1 MLSRGNSEASARL
14 RRAKSSASVK
24 TRRTLSSEPCTS
36 DPLAAKEHALAAA
49 SHAFGHAAGSDM
61 GTRAGQGTGTHH
73 RTSEPESPLTRSRS
87 IRFAGPTAVPGRGLP
102 FTMRQAP
109 AGQGESEARRMSLY
123 PEFRRINSSI
133 EGDDGFTTALPSHS
147 DYVEI
152 HPASLPSSYRKLRKS
167 KSMLSPRYL
176 STSHTNNS
184 LKPTAAQLRGN
195 AQSSV
200 PTNCPRGVHA
210 GPGFGRS
217 FPLLHHNDHIQ
228 SSVVGGSTAQNE
240 AVGLARDEYYRQL
253 ERQKMNGNPLI
264 GKAAVRRHSQ
274 KTFQKTVR
282 TSSMNS
288 HGSPLEVSTDSSKA
302 RLERRGV
309 SSKARDLSSSFKNRL
324 RRVFNRSIESDA
336 TLPAQHL
343 QATRL
348 HFGDSTT
355 PCAWS
360 EGQGRSTESVDHTSV
375 SSAQVTATL
384 HLPHRQASPANDTYG
399 ERNNVDADDNR
410 SRVTS
415 WTDSTV
421 AGTLATRQDS
431 APKRL
436 SIIQENSSVP
446 QRLGSGLPRN
456 GAPFSGSQSRKSS
469 LYAKLQQRMNKGISR
484 TAILSDDIL
493 QVFPDSPMETPKARN
508 LSSMDQ
514 APIYPSTSAT
524 PISFSPWGAVDH
536 AGTTMEAK
544 AERVKDTTPKGPLRE
559 SKSTFFPQSTRI
571 ERSRTSPFRQ
581 AMRHNSLSKRTSLTN
596 IVSPRG
602 RGEEAAYRDAP
613 RTRENSSARSE
624 SVYSRTSSGSSPHP
638 CKSVIFPQGTE
649 HCSENDATL
658 ITLENWRERSESL
671 AEITYSSTLAD
682 SIDVDLQDSV
692 SGKRQLLDYR
702 DSLRDRSGSVHRKRR
717 IGHRKEHAQIDG
729 DDTGIGRL
737 HLSTG
742 MGEAPS
748 TGSPM
753 DLDVRSSTRQISQP
767 MVDRFPLMSIT
778 TPSNAN
784 QGGRN
789 LLTKP
794 RTPTRHTSGIAKHP
808 TTGQSNRNR
817 ENNHPRQLSK
827 DRATFNDDTSIC
839 SEQASGRKQNNI
851 GLPENIHDRRS
862 LAFTTQTTH
871 SRSSPER
878 MARLRRMYSSH
889 NLGSPGIQKPV
900 EPSSQWQMEMYKRE
914 NGALHQEGLAVP
926 NREQNTHGDRLD
938 LVVERRNMVDAFLE
952 NRRKSQYDGGED
964 AVFI

>member
-24 TRRTLSSEPCTS
+24 TRRTLPSEPCAS

-61 GTRAGQGTGTHH
+61 GTTADQGTGTHH
-73 RTSEPESPLTRSRS
+73 KTSDPDRPLTRSRS
-87 IRFAGPTAVPGRGLP
+87 IRFAGPTAVPGRELP
-102 FTMRQAP
+102 FTMRQVSA
-109 AGQGESEARRMSLY
+109 AQKESEARRMSLY

-152 HPASLPSSYRKLRKS
+152 HPASQPSSYRKLRKS
-167 KSMLSPRYL
+167 KSMSSARYL
-176 STSHTNNS
+176 STSHTNKS
-184 LKPTAAQLRGN
+184 FKPTAAHLRGN
-195 AQSSV
+195 VHSSI
-200 PTNCPRGVHA
+200 PTNWQTGTHV
-210 GPGFGRS
+210 GPGPGRS
-217 FPLLHHNDHIQ
+217 LPLLHHNDHIQ
-228 SSVVGGSTAQNE
+228 SSVVCGSIAQNE
-240 AVGLARDEYYRQL
+240 AVGLARDEYFRQL
-253 ERQKMNGNPLI
+253 ERQKANGNPLI

-282 TSSMNS
+282 TSSMDS
-288 HGSPLEVSTDSSKA
+288 HGSPLEVSTDPSKA

-324 RRVFNRSIESDA
+324 RRVFNRSIGSDA

-355 PCAWS
+355 PYAWS
-360 EGQGRSTESVDHTSV
+360 EGQSPSTESVNHTRV

-384 HLPHRQASPANDTYG
+384 HLPDRQASSTNDTCS

-415 WTDSTV
+415 WTDSTI
-421 AGTLATRQDS
+421 AGTLAIRQNS

-436 SIIQENSSVP
+436 SIIQENCSVP

-456 GAPFSGSQSRKSS
+456 GAPSSGSQSRKSS
-469 LYAKLQQRMNKGISR
+469 LYAKLQQRMNKGVTR
-484 TAILSDDIL
+484 TAILSDDVL
-493 QVFPDSPMETPKARN
+493 RVSSDSPMETPEARN
-508 LSSMDQ
+508 LLSMDQ
-514 APIYPSTSAT
+514 GPTHPSTSAT
-524 PISFSPWGAVDH
+524 PISFSPWGAEDH
-536 AGTTMEAK
+536 TGTAMEAK
-544 AERVKDTTPKGPLRE
+544 VKRVKDRIPKGPLRE

-581 AMRHNSLSKRTSLTN
+581 AMQFNSLPERTSLTDL
-596 IVSPRG
+596 VSPRG
-602 RGEEAAYRDAP
+602 RGEEAAHRDAP
-613 RTRENSSARSE
+613 RTRQNSPARSE

-638 CKSVIFPQGTE
+638 CKSSIFPQGTE
-649 HCSENDATL
+649 HCSEDHAAL
-658 ITLENWRERSESL
+658 ITLENWRKRSESP
-671 AEITYSSTLAD
+671 AEITYSSTPAD
-682 SIDVDLQDSV
+682 GVNVDLRDSV
-692 SGKRQLLDYR
+692 SGKRLLINYR
-702 DSLRDRSGSVHRKRR
+702 DSLRDRSGSVRRKRI
-717 IGHRKEHAQIDG
+717 IGHRREHAQIDG
-729 DDTGIGRL
+729 EDTGIGRL

-742 MGEAPS
+742 MGEASS
-748 TGSPM
+748 TGSPTG
-753 DLDVRSSTRQISQP
+753 LDVCSSTRQISQP

-784 QGGRN
+784 QAERN

-794 RTPTRHTSGIAKHP
+794 RTPIRHTSGIAKHQ
-808 TTGQSNRNR
+808 TIDQSNGNR
-817 ENNHPRQLSK
+817 ENNHPKELSK
-827 DRATFNDDTSIC
+827 HRASFINDTSIC
-839 SEQASGRKQNNI
+839 NEQASGRKQNNI
-851 GLPENIHDRRS
+851 GSPENIHDRKS
-862 LAFTTQTTH
+862 LAFSTPTTH

-900 EPSSQWQMEMYKRE
+900 EPSFQWQIGTYKKE
-914 NGALHQEGLAVP
+914 NRALHQEGLAVP
-926 NREQNTHGDRLD
+926 NREETTHGDRLD
-938 LVVERRNMVDAFLE
+938 LVVESRNMVDAFLE
-952 NRRKSQYDGGED
+952 NRRKSQYDGVED